1 MKKDIKIVIFD
12 MDGVLVDIDSSWQF
26 VHRLFHVDSS
36 ENLDKYLRGEID
48 YKEFMRRDIRL
59 WGVIHIDQIKNI
71 LDKAPLMKGA
81 KEVVHNLKK
90 TGYKTAII
98 SAGISIL
105 AERIQKELGINYTFA
120 NRLKV
125 DENGVLTGEGEE
137 IVNLLNKVTV
147 LRRLALEERTTP
159 RCCAIVG
166 DSVFD
171 IPLFKEA
178 GLSIAFNA
186 TDEGVK
192 EAADVVVEHKDLRK
206 ILPYFT

>member
-1 MKKDIKIVIFD
+1 

-26 VHRLFHVDSS
+26 IHRMFHVDNSG
-36 ENLDKYLRGEID
+36 NLKKYLRREID

-59 WGVIHIDQIKNI
+59 WGVVHIDQIKNI
-71 LDKAPLMKGA
+71 LGKAPLMKGA
-81 KEVVHNLKK
+81 KEVIPKLKK
-90 TGYKTAII
+90 AGYKTAII
-98 SAGISIL
+98 SGGISIL
-105 AERIQKELGINYTFA
+105 AERVQKELRIDYTLA
-120 NRLKV
+120 NRLVV

-137 IVNLLNKVTV
+137 LVNLLNKATA
-147 LRRLALEERTTP
+147 LRRLALEERTTS

-186 TDEGVK
+186 SDERVK
-192 EAADVVVEHKDLRK
+192 EAADVVVEYKDLKK
-206 ILPYFT
+206 ILPYFA